1 MKKNSLNRIFIIGGV
16 IIVAEVILGM
26 LFIGVFTGKNK
37 STFSEVVLTEY
48 NREIKDDAA
57 EIAQEF
63 SDIRDFMTMSSQVAG
78 ADPEIMKSP
87 GFLSVITRTT
97 DAYRTV
103 FVDENGTA
111 YDDVENVNDI
121 SKTDYYKTTRRKE
134 LKATFTTDDGF
145 NNSSAFVVAC
155 KPDPEK
161 NEYLMAYLSPNLFN
175 EAVAGGTYFNHSFYV
190 ILDENNYVLCQTGR
204 TANQPLL
211 NGKFWANLQDNTV
224 SQKEWAEF
232 EDKFNKNIQANLSV
246 ESGKKKRCVGFYSL
260 QGTDMKL
267 VMATDKNVVDRRTH
281 NYVQPMMTMYG
292 EMIFI
297 LIALLATYFTILI
310 LYRIQSNE
318 KSKVLT
324 DKAETDLLTGVNN
337 KLSTETKIRDYIK
350 ANPNGQGVL
359 ILIDVDNFKKIND
372 KMGHAFGDEVLRNL
386 GMRLKSLYRATDI
399 IGRIGGD
406 EFIVFLKDISDMDVI
421 EREARKLELFFQSF
435 EVGEYTRY
443 SVTASLGAAIYTCDG
458 NTFEDLYMKADKAL
472 YFVKQHGKKQLVF
485 YNQDQKFEKKDE
497 DE

>member
-1 MKKNSLNRIFIIGGV
+1 MKKNSLNRIFIIGGI
-16 IIVAEVILGM
+16 IIVTEVVLGM

-37 STFSEVVLTEY
+37 SKFSEIVLTEY
-48 NREIKDDAA
+48 NRDIKEDAI
-57 EIAQEF
+57 EIAHDF
-63 SDIRDFMTMSSQVAG
+63 SYIRDFMTMSSQVAD
-78 ADPEIMKSP
+78 ADPEILKSP

-97 DAYRTV
+97 ESYRTV

-111 YDDVENVNDI
+111 YDDVGNVNDI
-121 SKTDYYKTTRRKE
+121 SDTDYYKTTRRKE
-134 LKATFTTDDGF
+134 LKATFTNDDGF
-145 NNSSAFVVAC
+145 NNTPAFVVAC
-155 KPDPEK
+155 KPDPDK
-161 NEYLMAYLSPNLFN
+161 NEYLLAYFSPNMFTD
-175 EAVAGGTYFNHSFYV
+175 VVSGGTYFNHSFYV
-190 ILDENNYVLCQTGR
+190 ILDENNYVLVQTGR

-211 NGKFWANLQDNTV
+211 EGKFWANLQDNV
-224 SQKEWAEF
+224 GSQKVWAEF
-232 EDKFNKNIQANLSV
+232 DDNVAKNIQSNLSV
-246 ESGKKKRCVGFYSL
+246 ESGKKKRYVGFYAI

-267 VMATDKNVVDRRTH
+267 VMATDKNVVDRNIRLYTE
-281 NYVQPMMTMYG
+281 PMVAMHG

-297 LIALLATYFTILI
+297 LIALLLTYFTILI
-310 LYRIQSNE
+310 LYRVHSNE

-324 DKAETDLLTGVNN
+324 DKAETDLLTGVSN
-337 KLSTETKIRDYIK
+337 KLSTENKIRDYIK
-350 ANPNGQGVL
+350 ANPDGQGVL

-386 GMRLKSLYRATDI
+386 GMRLQSLYRATDI

-406 EFIVFLKDISDMDVI
+406 EFIVFLKDIRDMDVI

-458 NTFEDLYMKADKAL
+458 KTFEELYSKADKAL